1 MATQIQS
8 SLHSTFADLQWVVD
22 AYALTLAALLLTSGS
37 HAHAMLDLS
46 LFKVP
51 TFSGGNIAGFAM
63 SAGSFSAFLYLVLYL
78 QDVLRYSPLQTGVRL
93 LLLSGAVSLAPLSSN
108 FCPGGHRQ
116 AGADSDR
123 TSRTLK
129 NTRTGGAATEARA
142 SGWVSA

>member
-1 MATQIQS
+1 M
-8 SLHSTFADLQWVVD
+8 VD

-93 LLLSGAVSLAPLSSN
+93 LLLLSGAVSLEPPSSN
-108 FCPGGHRQ
+108 FYPGG
-116 AGADSDR
+116 
-123 TSRTLK
+123 
-129 NTRTGGAATEARA
+129 
-142 SGWVSA
+142 

>member
-1 MATQIQS
+1 M
-8 SLHSTFADLQWVVD
+8 VD

-46 LFKVP
+46 LKVP

-93 LLLSGAVSLAPLSSN
+93 LLLSGAVSLEPPSSN
-108 FCPGGHRQ
+108 FCPGG
-116 AGADSDR
+116 
-123 TSRTLK
+123 
-129 NTRTGGAATEARA
+129 
-142 SGWVSA
+142 